1 MPLQNSNVLWRD
13 LAGEHNSKANAV
25 LSFPSDFGYERP
37 AVEGTVFLRTS
48 FGIYKWAQDGRKGRM
63 EKLWKALARSEGYL
77 SLIKWALPI
86 FSCWAIS
93 PALESSDTR

>member
-13 LAGEHNSKANAV
+13 LAGEHNSKAIAV
-25 LSFPSDFGYERP
+25 LSFPSDFGYAVCTCNRNTGPLTAAFGQRRGEKER
-37 AVEGTVFLRTS
+37 
-48 FGIYKWAQDGRKGRM
+48 IYRFEIFATL
-63 EKLWKALARSEGYL
+63 EAYL

-93 PALESSDTR
+93 PALESSDPR